1 MAYQR
6 KALAEGSLM
15 KLTITKTLFGGGK
28 TLFEGGNTLFGR
40 GKTLNGGEF
49 GKWIF
54 KKLNYKTLEWIRISF
69 K

>member
-6 KALAEGSLM
+6 KTLVGGSLM

-28 TLFEGGNTLFGR
+28 TL
-40 GKTLNGGEF
+40 NGGEF
-49 GKWIF
+49 EKWIF
-54 KKLNYKTLEWIRISF
+54 KKLNYKTLEYIYEYGAM